1 MKEIRNSLRK
11 KGISVSIKTGNRY
24 NQGQYEFNSLQTR
37 TLCGLG
43 YLGKYGKVTV
53 ICTVTATYRTTL
65 QKTEATENVGKS
77 SGDRNN
83 NIQGDMP
90 YTGSLYTGLT
100 ALSRHIWELY
110 YTNRQIV
117 LIPQNIPT
125 YIKASVWHS
134 DHWNFTGNLAI
145 HWISL
150 QEGIPRDSLFIVCS
164 WRMIQRLLEMVL

>member
-1 MKEIRNSLRK
+1 MRTRIPWEIWQ
-11 KGISVSIKTGNRY
+11 GDRY
-24 NQGQYEFNSLQTR
+24 M
-37 TLCGLG
+37 
-43 YLGKYGKVTV
+43 YGDRYVQNNFAE
-53 ICTVTATYRTTL
+53 IN
-65 QKTEATENVGKS
+65 TEAPENVGKL

-117 LIPQNIPT
+117 LIPQNILT
-125 YIKASVWHS
+125 YIKASVSHS

-150 QEGIPRDSLFIVCS
+150 QEGIPRHSLFIVCS